1 MWQALSLQGKQRGLV
16 RKIEIDEQ
24 ELAVNYPGLFKRT
37 F

>member
-1 MWQALSLQGKQRGLV
+1 MYDIILKAMSALRGLSS
-16 RKIEIDEQ
+16 EQ